1 MKRLA
6 ILVSYSGEGGVER
19 VVNLLA
25 GEFASEVAVD
35 LLTIKFRGPHVRH
48 VPDQVRLIHLRSQ
61 HAMTAVAEI
70 AEYLDEYRPDAL
82 LVAKDRAGRAAI
94 RAARHASHRVPVW
107 LQLHTNVSQS
117 LEGRDALTRW
127 LRLRAMRR
135 LYPLATGI
143 VAVSH
148 GVRDD
153 LVALCRLPAEK
164 VHVIHN
170 PVIPRDLDQRA
181 DEPAPHPWLADKTL
195 PVVMG
200 MGRLTRQKDF
210 ATLLRA
216 FAKLRE
222 RTPARLVVLGEGAD
236 RAALQ
241 AQAEALG
248 IADRLLMPGFQSNP
262 YAWLSRA
269 DLFVLSSAWEGFG
282 CALAEAL
289 ALGIPCVSTDCPSG
303 PSEILD
309 RGRYGPL
316 VAVGDC
322 TALAQAMRETLA
334 RALPADV
341 LRASVAGFHC
351 SIAARQYLRL
361 LGLVDAPP
369 VVPQAHSAAAAS
381 AMRPRLAGW
390 PAPMRA

>member
-19 VVNLLA
+19 VINLLS
-25 GEFASEVAVD
+25 GEFARDVAVD

-48 VPDQVRLIHLRSQ
+48 VPDNVRLVHLRNR
-61 HAMTAVAEI
+61 HAMTAVPEI
-70 AEYLDEYRPDAL
+70 AEYLDECRPDAL

-107 LQLHTNVSQS
+107 LQLHTNASRS
-117 LEGRDALTRW
+117 LDGRDALTRW

-135 LYPLATGI
+135 LYPEAAGI

-153 LVALCRLPAEK
+153 LVSLCRLPAER

-170 PVIPRDLDQRA
+170 PVIPRDLASRA
-181 DEPAPHPWLADKTL
+181 AEPAPQPWLAGKPQ

-210 ATLLRA
+210 PTLLRA
-216 FAKLRE
+216 FAALQARQ
-222 RTPARLVVLGEGAD
+222 PARLIVLGEGAE

-248 IADRLLMPGFQSNP
+248 IADRVLMPGFQANP

-303 PSEILD
+303 PDEILD
-309 RGRYGPL
+309 HGRYGPL
-316 VAVGDC
+316 VPVGDG
-322 TALAQAMRETLA
+322 ARLAQAMGETLA
-334 RALPADV
+334 HPLPADV
-341 LRASVAGFHC
+341 LRGCVDGFHG
-351 SIAARQYLRL
+351 AAVAREYLRL
-361 LGLVDAPP
+361 LGLADAPLAAP
-369 VVPQAHSAAAAS
+369 QRDAVRDGAAVP
-381 AMRPRLAGW
+381 
-390 PAPMRA
+390 